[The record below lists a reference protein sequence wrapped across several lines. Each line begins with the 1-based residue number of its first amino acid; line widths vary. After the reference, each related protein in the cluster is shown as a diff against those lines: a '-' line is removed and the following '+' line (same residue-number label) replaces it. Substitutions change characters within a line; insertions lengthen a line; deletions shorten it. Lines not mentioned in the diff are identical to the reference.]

1 MLLKVIQA
9 WLVLC
14 WKSQGKVEETMAI
27 AVKFYVLETR
37 IKKWQLV
44 GLWLSDGAFESAFV
58 LPQVLWVV
66 RMLLSAFARAAAT
79 DHAGSTA
86 AGAEQ
91 TTFIISLKF
100 N

>member
-1 MLLKVIQA
+1 MLLKVIQT
-9 WLVLC
+9 WLVLF
-14 WKSQGKVEETMAI
+14 WKSQGKIKKIMTI

-44 GLWLSDGAFESAFV
+44 GLWLSDGAFESASV
-58 LPQVLWVV
+58 LPQDLWVV
-66 RMLLSAFARAAAT
+66 RTLLTALARVAAT